1 MILIVVLVNFFVVKR
16 ENLLIK
22 NLIEIIVL
30 LIFLGGMFKEKD
42 VEF

>member
-1 MILIVVLVNFFVVKR
+1 MILFVVLVNFFVVKR

-30 LIFLGGMFKEKD
+30 LVYLGGMFKEKD